1 MNKAE
6 NLLIGIFVYG
16 IFRFGLDDE
25 KKVESD
31 ISKENIEPATEA
43 DRELKSFKLYHG
55 PKAPLLIKI
64 FAGLMWFGAGL
75 MILEG
80 VVGLV
85 FFSFPPIQSFLV
97 LGLGLYAAYAGKLM
111 FDAKRKAIYFVS
123 VFVGILLIAGFI
135 SLFSTGLSNISISDE
150 SIISILYGLLLVLII
165 LKYRD
170 SFVN

>member
-1 MNKAE
+1 
-6 NLLIGIFVYG
+6 
-16 IFRFGLDDE
+16 
-25 KKVESD
+25 
-31 ISKENIEPATEA
+31 
-43 DRELKSFKLYHG
+43 
-55 PKAPLLIKI
+55 
-64 FAGLMWFGAGL
+64 
-75 MILEG
+75 
-80 VVGLV
+80 LV